1 MPAIAKH
8 IITLLLNPELWN
20 DAFCSAGMWFMWYL

>member
-1 MPAIAKH
+1 MPAIAKR

-20 DAFCSAGMWFMWYL
+20 DAFC